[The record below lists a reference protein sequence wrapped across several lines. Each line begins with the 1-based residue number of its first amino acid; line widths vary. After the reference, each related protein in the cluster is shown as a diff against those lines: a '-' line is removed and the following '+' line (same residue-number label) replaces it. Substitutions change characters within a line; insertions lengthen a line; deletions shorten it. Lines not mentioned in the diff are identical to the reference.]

1 MADKNISSLT
11 AASSEL
17 DGTEKVH
24 VVEGANSRRTTTRD
38 IAALGAAVA
47 VQSGTTYSTVAGDQ
61 GTWIRCDNAAAITVT
76 ISDATH
82 GAGDEITFEQ
92 AGVGVITFA
101 AGGSLVLNSRGSL
114 FSTNGQYAVAS
125 VKFISASVAIL
136 VGDLV

>member
-11 AASSEL
+11 AAATEL

-24 VVEGANSRRTTTRD
+24 IVEGANSRRTTTRN
-38 IAALGAAVA
+38 IAAIGAAISTQA
-47 VQSGTTYSTVAGDQ
+47 GTTYATVAGDQ
-61 GTWIRCDNAAAITVT
+61 GTWVRLTNASPVTVT

-82 GAGDEITFEQ
+82 AAGDEITFEQ
-92 AGVGVITFA
+92 AGAGAVTFA
-101 AGGSLVLNSRGSL
+101 AGGALVLNSRGSRL
-114 FSTNGQYAVAS
+114 TTNGQYAVAS